1 MFRKNLILLILLF
14 LFSVSGTGS
23 VVALD
28 TSEAEDLSDR
38 VLTESEIAFLVS
50 EKGEGQFLIK
60 TDGLSDEQNIGQ
72 VLFPVWTAHNGQDDL
87 IWHQGI
93 RQSDGEYAVTVS
105 ISDHHFEAGLYQI
118 HCYISDQQGTLLS
131 VLIAQFSKENEVFQF
146 TSQQATNDQYTIGFS
161 GISSTNGLQQVLV
174 PTWSETG
181 GQDDIRW
188 EEAQYLGDNSW
199 KVNIDL
205 ANYKKS
211 YDCYYSHVYLKDSA
225 GNFIFLGQ
233 TQETIENPFLDEPVS
248 SAFSADKENLAF
260 TVSTDN
266 LSDKAGVKNVI
277 FAVWTD
283 RNGQDELKWLTGTKN
298 GNEYLAQVSAA
309 DHNFETGRY
318 TVHTYVFGREN
329 EVISVGADSLV
340 MEKAKPV
347 IEYDNAV
354 LDNTFKLRIKNVSSD
369 AGVAAVFLPTWSQ
382 QGGQDDLHFEQ
393 AAYIGSN
400 SWEAKIDLENYG
412 QVVDTFISHGYVQ
425 NRDGGMDY
433 QLAATRRISQ
443 DTRTIYG
450 NFAYPLSKSYK
461 PNTAD
466 PTDWFGPRWGDIHEG
481 IDIPAPYYAKC
492 YSVCNGVVEK
502 AGYFM
507 GYGRY
512 IRIKT
517 VDRYGESV
525 SFFYGHLQEINVSV
539 GQTVTQGQI
548 IGSVGGSGYNSNKI
562 YIDNA
567 YGPHLHFG
575 AIANAD
581 DTIVNPEIWIN
592 FHNPYNNQ

>member
-1 MFRKNLILLILLF
+1 MKKFMLLICLLTF
-14 LFSVSGTGS
+14 FIADTGAVS
-23 VVALD
+23 ALEV
-28 TSEAEDLSDR
+28 TEDDM
-38 VLTESEIAFLVS
+38 LTEGVKSESNVS
-50 EKGEGQFLIK
+50 LEISETNQGQFLIK
-60 TDGLSDEQNIGQ
+60 TDGLSTEQDIGS
-72 VLFPVWTAHNGQDDL
+72 VLFPVWTEHKGQDDL

-105 ISDHHFEAGLYQI
+105 ISDHHFEAGLYQV
-118 HCYISDQQGTLLS
+118 HCYISDQQGNRLS
-131 VLIAQFSKENEVFQF
+131 VLIAQFTKEKPLFQF
-146 TSQQATNDQYTIGFS
+146 DSKQVTGDQYSISFS
-161 GISSTNGLQQVLV
+161 GISSTNGLLQVLV

-188 EEAQYLGDNSW
+188 EEAQYIGDNSW
-199 KVNIDL
+199 KVTIDL
-205 ANYKKS
+205 ANYKES
-211 YDCYYSHVYLKDSA
+211 YDRYYSHVYLKDAA

-233 TQETIENPFLDEPVS
+233 TQEMIDNPFLDESVS

-260 TVSTDN
+260 VVSTDN
-266 LSDKAGVKNVI
+266 LADKAGVKNVI

-283 RNGQDELKWLTGTKN
+283 RNGQDELKWLPGTKN
-298 GNEYLAQVSAA
+298 GNEYQAWVSAA

-354 LDNTFKLRIKNVSSD
+354 LDNTFKIRIKNVSSD

-382 QGGQDDLHFEQ
+382 QGGQNDLRFEQ
-393 AAYIGSN
+393 AAYIGN
-400 SWEAKIDLENYG
+400 NTWEAKIDLENYNH
-412 QVVDTFISHGYVQ
+412 VVDTFISHGYVQ
-425 NRDGGMDY
+425 NQNGGMDY
-433 QLAATRRISQ
+433 QLAESRQINQ

-461 PNTAD
+461 PNAAD

-492 YSVCNGVVEK
+492 YSICNGVVEK

-512 IRIKT
+512 IRIRT
-517 VDRYGESV
+517 TDRYGESV
-525 SFFYGHLQEINVSV
+525 SFFYGHLQEINVSE
-539 GQTVTQGQI
+539 GQSVAQGQV
-548 IGSVGGSGYNSNKI
+548 IGLVGGSGYNNQIQKI

-567 YGPHLHFG
+567 YGSHLHFG

-581 DTIVNPEIWIN
+581 DAIVDPEIWIN
-592 FHNPYNNQ
+592 FHNPYSNQ

>member
-1 MFRKNLILLILLF
+1 MLLILLII
-14 LFSVSGTGS
+14 FSVSGTGS
-23 VVALD
+23 VLALE
-28 TSEAEDLSDR
+28 TGEAEDLSDS
-38 VLTESEIAFLVS
+38 VSTESKFTLLVS
-50 EKGEGQFLIK
+50 EKGQGQFLIK
-60 TDGLSDEQNIGQ
+60 TDGLSEEKNIGQ
-72 VLFPVWTAHNGQDDL
+72 VMFPVWTEHNGQDDL
-87 IWHQGI
+87 IWHQGV
-93 RQSDGEYAVTVS
+93 RQSDGEYGVTVS

-118 HCYISDQQGTLLS
+118 HSYISDQQGSLLA
-131 VLIAQFSKENEVFQF
+131 VLIEQFTKAKSEFQF
-146 TSQQATNDQYTIGFS
+146 DSQVVAGDQYTLCFS
-161 GISSTNGLQQVLV
+161 GISTANGLQQVLV

-188 EEAQYLGDNSW
+188 EEAQYIGNNSW
-199 KVNIDL
+199 QVTIDL

-211 YDCYYSHVYLKDSA
+211 YDRYYSHVYLKDLS

-233 TQETIENPFLDEPVS
+233 TQEIIDNPFLDESVS
-248 SAFSADKENLAF
+248 STFWADKENLAF

-266 LSDKAGVKNVI
+266 LSDKTGVKNVI

-283 RNGQDELKWLTGTKN
+283 RNGQDDLKWLTGTKN
-298 GNEYLAQVSAA
+298 GNDYQVQVSAA

-318 TVHTYVFGREN
+318 TVHTYVYGRGD
-329 EVISVGADSLV
+329 EVISVGADSLG
-340 MEKAKPV
+340 MEKAEPV

-354 LDNTFKLRIKNVSSD
+354 LDNTYKMRIKNVSSD

-382 QGGQDDLHFEQ
+382 QGGQDDLRFEQ
-393 AAYIGSN
+393 ASYIGN
-400 SWEAKIDLENYG
+400 NTWEAKIDLENYG

-425 NRDGGMDY
+425 NQDGGMDY
-433 QLAATRRISQ
+433 QLAATRRINQ
-443 DTRTIYG
+443 DTKTIYG

-461 PNTAD
+461 PNAAD

-525 SFFYGHLQEINVSV
+525 SFFYGHLQEIYVGV

-548 IGSVGGSGYNSNKI
+548 IGSVGGSGYNSQKL

-581 DTIVNPEIWIN
+581 DAIVDPEIWIN
-592 FHNPYNNQ
+592 FHNPYSNQ